1 MALMSFSSVAS
12 VCTYRPSEP
21 APLISA
27 NTASLSFSLRAATT
41 TFAPSFAKAIVV
53 ARPMPALPPVTRAT
67 LPENCFVTF
76 VSLATVELEPFGGP
90 GRRLPAQPGSSNK
103 WVARGTISSRQIDDL
118 EPALT
123 RHGYDVRVVVIA
135 RKLTYGNSVA
145 IPAIAKTKNMRR
157 YRKDS
162 WLTTQSA
169 ANPSR
174 RQIAGNR

>member
-1 MALMSFSSVAS
+1 ML
-12 VCTYRPSEP
+12 
-21 APLISA
+21 
-27 NTASLSFSLRAATT
+27 
-41 TFAPSFAKAIVV
+41 
-53 ARPMPALPPVTRAT
+53 
-67 LPENCFVTF
+67 
-76 VSLATVELEPFGGP
+76 LEPFGGP

-162 WLTTQSA
+162 WLGDLDSNQDYRSQSPA
-169 ANPSR
+169 VHR
-174 RQIAGNR
+174 MRQNINQVR